1 MGLPLWAALPASAT
15 AGYALDLA
23 SPEVGFW
30 PLAMV
35 SVTVAL
41 VTLIGRS
48 MGGALLVGTVFGAV
62 FYFAH
67 LVWVGRFLGPVP
79 WVALAGVQAVL
90 FGAGAVLISLAYRWT
105 AHHQAPRGAQL
116 IAVPILVAG
125 LWSTREVVM
134 GSWPYTGFPWAR
146 IGLTQ
151 VEGPFREVAS
161 WTGVTGLTFLIVAMC
176 AALLQWARSGGPSLP
191 RGILPAA
198 ILAIILLVTPQFPTS
213 AAGTLR
219 VGWVQG
225 NGPAAYFDE
234 REQGDVFVAQ
244 TTATRPLLGEPMDLL
259 VWPEGSVDSDPLSD
273 DSTASALDR
282 LVQAAD
288 APLLMNAATARGDDV
303 FNTSLLWT
311 ADPADR
317 QRHDKVNPVPFGE
330 YVPDRWF
337 YELIAPDL
345 IGLIQREYR
354 PGTNPPLVTVGQVRV
369 GLAICFDV
377 IYDAVIWDGA
387 RQGAQLY
394 VFQTN
399 NADFRGTDENLQ
411 QLAIAR
417 MRAIE
422 TGRAVVNVSTVGTSQ
437 VISPDGTTIASV
449 GVDIADAAI
458 SSVPLRTGLTPATFL
473 GPLLAGLVPISALV
487 ALAALGLLRRRTGGI
502 RGQAHRRRSEMNATS
517 RSPGAASEGEAGT
530 LARHVRAGEAT
541 TGCRICRGYHLD
553 PDLDF
558 PGLSGAVCRRRTR
571 RDRSQVGWRRLRSRS
586 GQSTR

>member
-1 MGLPLWAALPASAT
+1 MHPPTSTSAAPPTDAAPSNASRVTQNHGAGLPLWAALPASAI

-23 SPEVGFW
+23 SPDVGFW
-30 PLAMV
+30 PLALV

-41 VTLIGRS
+41 TTLIGRS
-48 MGGALLVGTVFGAV
+48 IGGALLVGTVFGAV

-79 WVALAGVQAVL
+79 WVALAGLQALL
-90 FGAGAVLISLAYRWT
+90 FGVGAVLIALAYRWT
-105 AHHQAPRGAQL
+105 AHHQAPRAVPL

-125 LWSTREVVM
+125 LWSTREVAM

-176 AALLQWARSGGPSLP
+176 AALIQWARAGGPSLP
-191 RGILPAA
+191 RGILPTA

-213 AAGTLR
+213 AAGALR

-225 NGPAAYFDE
+225 NGPTAYFDE
-234 REQGDVFVAQ
+234 RDQGDVFAAQ
-244 TTATRPLLGEPMDLL
+244 ATATRPLLGEPMDLL

-288 APLLMNAATARGDDV
+288 VPLLTNAATARGDDI

-317 QRHDKVNPVPFGE
+317 QWHDKVNPVPFGE

-345 IGLIQREYR
+345 IGLIQREYT
-354 PGTNPPLVTVGQVRV
+354 PGTNPPVVTVGQVRV

-377 IYDAVIWDGA
+377 IYDTVIWDGA

-437 VISPDGTTIASV
+437 VIAPDGATTASF
-449 GVDIADAAI
+449 GVDTADAAI
-458 SSVPLRTGLTPATFL
+458 TSVPLRTGLTPATFL
-473 GPLLAGLVPISALV
+473 GPWLTGLVPFAAVGVLAMLGFTHRARSA
-487 ALAALGLLRRRTGGI
+487 GM
-502 RGQAHRRRSEMNATS
+502 RGHVDRRRSK
-517 RSPGAASEGEAGT
+517 
-530 LARHVRAGEAT
+530 
-541 TGCRICRGYHLD
+541 
-553 PDLDF
+553 
-558 PGLSGAVCRRRTR
+558 
-571 RDRSQVGWRRLRSRS
+571 
-586 GQSTR
+586 